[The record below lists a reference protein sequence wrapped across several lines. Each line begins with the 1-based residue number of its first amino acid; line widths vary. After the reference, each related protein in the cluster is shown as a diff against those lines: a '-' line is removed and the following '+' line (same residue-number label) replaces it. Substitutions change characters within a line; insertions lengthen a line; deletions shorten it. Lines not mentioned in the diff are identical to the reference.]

1 MAALTHRLPRPVALA
16 LAFIGGGGMA
26 TQVRVNA
33 TLGEEL
39 GDGLAAAAISFGLGL
54 VICVLIAVATPG
66 GRAGFRRLLVV
77 LRERTLPWW
86 ALLGGIG
93 GASLVMS
100 QGVVGAVLGVAL
112 FTVAVVAGQTLSG
125 LFLDTVGFG
134 PAGRIR
140 PTVFRLLGAGLIIVA
155 VLWSVGDGLSHRP
168 NMWPMLL
175 PLIAGMLVGVQQA
188 LNGRVQRA
196 TASTLTATL
205 VNFTFGAAILIL
217 AFGVKQLIA
226 PVTLTFPSAPWLYT
240 GGIIGCI
247 FIALGAFLVSELG
260 VLVLAM
266 ATVSGQLVFAVV
278 LDIVTAGVVSPVTIG
293 VAALALVAAMIAGIP
308 SRLAR

>member
-1 MAALTHRLPRPVALA
+1 MAALTHRIPRPLALV

-54 VICVLIAVATPG
+54 VICVLIAVLTPG
-66 GRAGFRRLLVV
+66 GRAGFRRLISV
-77 LRERTLPWW
+77 LRARTLPWW
-86 ALLGGIG
+86 ALLGGVG

-112 FTVAVVAGQTLSG
+112 FTVAVVAGQTLAG

-140 PTVFRLLGAGLIIVA
+140 PTLFRLLGAGLIIVA
-155 VLWSVGDGLSHRP
+155 VIWSVLDGLAHRP
-168 NMWPMLL
+168 NMWPMVL
-175 PLIAGMLVGVQQA
+175 PLVAGMLVGVQQA

-196 TASTLTATL
+196 AESTLAATL
-205 VNFTFGAAILIL
+205 VNFTFGATILIA
-217 AFGVKQLIA
+217 AFGIKQLIA
-226 PVTLTFPSAPWLYT
+226 PVTLTFPTAPWLYT
-240 GGIIGCI
+240 GGVIGCI

-260 VLVLAM
+260 VLLLAM
-266 ATVSGQLVFAVV
+266 ATVSGQLVFAVL
-278 LDIVTAGVVSPVTIG
+278 LDILTTGAVSPVTIG
-293 VAALALVAAMIAGIP
+293 VAALALVAAIIAGLP
-308 SRLAR
+308 ARLAR